1 MQAKKVKK
9 YAKTA
14 ATVLS
19 ALLIC
24 TFAHGQNAWLTM
36 HVPARNTVTPE
47 RLETQVGF
55 LSDSLCQGR
64 GLGTPGGSEA
74 ASWIARRFEY
84 IGLHK
89 MGGSWGK
96 SFMTPDG
103 NVGRNIIGLLYGSNK
118 YTSDRYV
125 IVGAHFDH
133 LGVLDGKIYH
143 GADANASGAVA
154 MTSIA
159 EMLSTTISIG
169 RNYGHNVIF
178 VGFDG
183 KETSMAGSQ
192 ALWEMIRRGE
202 LKDPKSGKSITRDK
216 ISFMV
221 NIDQVGGT
229 MSPLNEGRE
238 DFLIMLGGS
247 SSRLRHGFEILK
259 NCNSLYDLDMD
270 ISDTYYGS
278 ENFTKMFYRL
288 SDQRVFVD
296 NRIPSVMF
304 TSGITMNNNKTW
316 DKVGTLDMKVL
327 QKRIYLM
334 YHWIEKML

>member
-9 YAKTA
+9 YTKMA

-19 ALLIC
+19 ALFIC
-24 TFAHGQNAWLTM
+24 AFAHGQNAWLTM
-36 HVPARNTVTPE
+36 HVPARNTITPE
-47 RLETQVGF
+47 RLETHVGF

-74 ASWIARRFEY
+74 ASWIARRFEH
-84 IGLHK
+84 IGLQK
-89 MGGSWGK
+89 TGGSWGR
-96 SFMTPDG
+96 SFKTADG
-103 NVGRNIIGLLYGSNK
+103 QTGHNIIGILYGSK
-118 YTSDRYV
+118 RIPSDRYV

-133 LGVLDGKIYH
+133 LGILNGKIYH

-159 EMLSTTISIG
+159 EMLATTISIG
-169 RNYGHNVIF
+169 RNYSHNVIF

-183 KETSMAGSQ
+183 KEMSMAGSQ
-192 ALWEMIRRGE
+192 ALWDMIRRGE
-202 LKDPKSGKSITRDK
+202 LKDPVSGRSITRDK
-216 ISFMV
+216 IAFMV
-221 NIDQVGGT
+221 NIDQIGST
-229 MSPLNEGRE
+229 MSPLNEGRN

-247 SSRLRHGFEILK
+247 SIRRQGYEILK
-259 NCNSLYDLDMD
+259 NCNSLYDLNMD

-278 ENFTKMFYRL
+278 ENFTKIFYRL
-288 SDQRVFVD
+288 SDQKVFVD
-296 NRIPSVMF
+296 NRIPAVMF
-304 TSGITMNNNKTW
+304 TSGITMNTNKTW
-316 DKVGTLDMKVL
+316 DKVETLDMEVL